1 MANPTCDLILK
12 ILYASEE
19 EKIVIDE
26 AGNVEVTPL
35 NAPANEEMKEWLNKE
50 WWQPNNEWMYISI
63 YI

>member
-35 NAPANEEMKEWLNKE
+35 NAPANEEMKE
-50 WWQPNNEWMYISI
+50 
-63 YI
+63 